1 MERYTMTKKEI
12 ERCQVI
18 NMCLK
23 GLLTVREAAEI
34 LHLSERQIYRLKA
47 GVKEH
52 GVAFIIH
59 KNRGRK
65 PSHALTKETQE
76 KVVKLAIEKYPGA
89 NYSHLTDMLRE
100 CEHISI
106 SVSSTRRVLRKAGIP
121 SSKKRRSPKQH
132 RLRKRKPSEGALV
145 QIDASLHA
153 WLEDRAP
160 QFALHGAIDDA
171 TGKVLGA
178 VFKETETLDGYLM
191 VLRQIVESHGIPCA
205 LYADRHTIFRSP
217 DAAKLTLED
226 ELNGIQVKPTQFG
239 QALQQLGIG
248 HIDAS
253 SPQAKGRIE
262 RLWQTFQDRL
272 IKEMSW
278 ADISTLE
285 EAQAFLVDFVPRYN
299 QRFAVEPASSQS
311 AFRPV
316 PKELD
321 LTYVLCR
328 REQRKILSG
337 CSVAFK
343 NCHLQPMLN
352 HQPAYLP
359 KGAVVEVLIPLD
371 GPLKLAYKGVLY
383 DIKELPQRAK
393 PEGTSSPDVKTK
405 QERKPHKPSPNHPW
419 RRSYKLPPLPY
430 AASEVAASHDA
441 L

>member
-1 MERYTMTKKEI
+1 MTKKEI

-153 WLEDRAP
+153 WLEDRPPVCSA
-160 QFALHGAIDDA
+160 
-171 TGKVLGA
+171 
-178 VFKETETLDGYLM
+178 
-191 VLRQIVESHGIPCA
+191 R
-205 LYADRHTIFRSP
+205 RHR
-217 DAAKLTLED
+217 
-226 ELNGIQVKPTQFG
+226 
-239 QALQQLGIG
+239 
-248 HIDAS
+248 
-253 SPQAKGRIE
+253 
-262 RLWQTFQDRL
+262 
-272 IKEMSW
+272 
-278 ADISTLE
+278 
-285 EAQAFLVDFVPRYN
+285 
-299 QRFAVEPASSQS
+299 
-311 AFRPV
+311 
-316 PKELD
+316 
-321 LTYVLCR
+321 
-328 REQRKILSG
+328 
-337 CSVAFK
+337 
-343 NCHLQPMLN
+343 
-352 HQPAYLP
+352 
-359 KGAVVEVLIPLD
+359 
-371 GPLKLAYKGVLY
+371 
-383 DIKELPQRAK
+383 
-393 PEGTSSPDVKTK
+393 
-405 QERKPHKPSPNHPW
+405 
-419 RRSYKLPPLPY
+419 
-430 AASEVAASHDA
+430 
-441 L
+441 